1 MAIEKL
7 PEFSKNGQK
16 NTDKLVLEDGF
27 PVNLK
32 PARQWFNFL
41 FNQLTLSINQII
53 DENYI
58 QHSEIINNLT
68 SPSADKPL
76 SAKQG
81 KALQE
86 EKLAKTENA
95 VSASK
100 LETAR
105 TVQFSGAATGSF
117 GYDGSANSACILTL
131 ANSGVIA
138 GTYGSVLKIP
148 AITVNSKGLVT
159 VVAEQEIQVINDLTT
174 GGANKILSAEQGKVL
189 QETKLG
195 KYDPAIGTQ
204 LPAYTTNSDN
214 EFIRALSDH
223 SGTWFDNGGGKH
235 FNQYSMGFS
244 AARTDAGFMMFG
256 MDVLQA
262 QLKVMSG
269 VLRPNGSIDY
279 LKRQTL
285 LTTEGNAATATKLQT
300 ARTIA
305 ISGAV
310 SGNATFD
317 GASDVT
323 INVVSSDIDVIAYT
337 PIPWMKVIPPSGFL
351 VFMGQSISQAVYP
364 ILFSL
369 YGPRLPDMRGEFIR
383 GFDNGR
389 GVDVGRTV
397 LSEQQDD
404 IKSHIHPTNINAF
417 YVTTKAGGAG
427 GGFTIADLIEEYSRP
442 TLSAGG
448 TETRPKNI
456 AFNYI
461 VKAG

>member
-58 QHSEIINNLT
+58 QHSEIIDNLT

-81 KALQE
+81 KALQDN
-86 EKLAKTENA
+86 KLAKTANA

-100 LETAR
+100 LEFLGNETLGPEVGGEASRYSAR
-105 TVQFSGAATGSF
+105 GAYFSGIF
-117 GYDGSANSACILTL
+117 GGLPLGYPIG
-131 ANSGVIA
+131 
-138 GTYGSVLKIP
+138 YGNRFVLKGHNLSATEVIHEWQSGSKDRLF
-148 AITVNSKGLVT
+148 VRSKGDRDP
-159 VVAEQEIQVINDLTT
+159 QQWSSYSEI
-174 GGANKILSAEQGKVL
+174 AF
-189 QETKLG
+189 
-195 KYDPAIGTQ
+195 
-204 LPAYTTNSDN
+204 TNSN
-214 EFIRALSDH
+214 I
-223 SGTWFDNGGGKH
+223 T
-235 FNQYSMGFS
+235 
-244 AARTDAGFMMFG
+244 
-256 MDVLQA
+256 
-262 QLKVMSG
+262 
-269 VLRPNGSIDY
+269 
-279 LKRQTL
+279 
-285 LTTEGNAATATKLQT
+285 GNAATATKLQT
-300 ARTIA
+300 ARKITL
-305 ISGAV
+305 SGAV

-323 INVVSSDIDVIAYT
+323 INVVSSDIDVLAYT
-337 PIPWMKVIPPSGFL
+337 PIPWMKVVPPSGFL

-389 GVDVGRTV
+389 GVDTGRAL
-397 LSEQQDD
+397 LSLQLDEF
-404 IKSHIHPTNINAF
+404 KSHNHNRNPLGDAEIVVSNNPTSPGDLQGSTWRNKSF
-417 YVTTKAGGAG
+417 TVTGDKGG
-427 GGFTIADLIEEYSRP
+427 I
-442 TLSAGG
+442 
-448 TETRPKNI
+448 ETRPRNI